1 MIDWVSAKIIC
12 NHDPNKL
19 SNGIIASLDRDGNT
33 EWLTNKKTTVEGSY
47 STKIQIQ
54 SITDTHI
61 YISGNPT
68 KFLQGHNLFGSNDLV
83 SIMGKFFDELL
94 KKEELG
100 LCPDPFQ
107 YANIKDGHYELS
119 RVDVNETWHLNN
131 QKDVLAWIRSVGET
145 AYLKH
150 RGAGQFSGD
159 TAYFGKNSRRWAL
172 KCYSKGLEIQKKD
185 RRLAPELDIPEMRE
199 YAHKALRIEGVTR
212 QLELKRRDLH
222 IASNWDID
230 TAEELLLE
238 YISKLEMSDVYML
251 KDDVLDSLPPRL
263 RLTYQAW
270 LNGDDLKSVLPR
282 PTFYRYRKQILEY
295 GIDISTKSPKEKN
308 NVIPLIR
315 VLEAQPVG
323 IPDWAYE
330 RNLVA

>member
-12 NHDPNKL
+12 NHDPDKL
-19 SNGIIASLDRDGNT
+19 FNGAVLSLNSNLEK
-33 EWLTNKKTTVEGSY
+33 EWVCDKKKTVEGSY

-54 SITDTHI
+54 SITDTQI

-94 KKEELG
+94 KREELG

-107 YANIKDGHYELS
+107 YAAIKDGHYELT
-119 RVDVNETWHLNN
+119 RVDVNETWHLNS
-131 QKDVLAWIRSVGET
+131 QKDVQAWIRAVGET

-172 KCYSKGLEIQKKD
+172 KCYSKGLEI
-185 RRLAPELDIPEMRE
+185 LAKGHKLPPELDIPEMRE
-199 YAHKALRIEGVTR
+199 YAQKALRIEGVTR
-212 QLELKRRDLH
+212 QLELKRRQLH
-222 IASNWDID
+222 VASNWDID

-270 LNGDDLKSVLPR
+270 LNGDDLKTVLPR

-295 GIDISTKSPKEKN
+295 GVDISSKSPKEKS

-315 VLEAQPVG
+315 VLEAKPVG

-330 RNLVA
+330 KNLVA